1 MIKIKRKKQ
10 TFKKAWWLIFSIV
23 CFSLSPLATQG
34 AQAASLV
41 KLTPWYEGLVDSDNK
56 IMTVTEFRG
65 SKGYSDSD
73 EDKNKAL
80 TLYVTQVV
88 LNVIASALT
97 VIGYITLVF
106 VLYGGFQF
114 ITGAGAPE
122 KMVNARKTIMNA
134 SIGTVIVLSSSAIIQ
149 LLSDNKLFSPDQYT
163 NVGQIYTALLG
174 VFSYAMGAAAVIV
187 IILSGFTMVTSGDK
201 PDSVKKAR
209 NGIMFASIGL
219 VVIFFANVFVK
230 WLIGRI

>member
-1 MIKIKRKKQ
+1 MIRQEKFLLKKI
-10 TFKKAWWLIFSIV
+10 FLIVFTII
-23 CFSLSPLATQG
+23 CFSLSPLVAPN
-34 AQAASLV
+34 AQAASPLT
-41 KLTPWYEGLVDSDNK
+41 LTPWYEGLLSGDA
-56 IMTVTEFRG
+56 IMTVKEFG
-65 SKGYSDSD
+65 QKKGKD
-73 EDKNKAL
+73 EEEAL
-80 TLYVTQVV
+80 TLYVTQII
-88 LNVIASALT
+88 LNIIASALT
-97 VIGYITLVF
+97 VIGYITLAF

-122 KMVNARKTIMNA
+122 KMVSARKTIMNA

-149 LLSDNKLFSPDQYT
+149 LLNNNNIFSPSQHADVNSIY
-163 NVGQIYTALLG
+163 NVVLG
-174 VFSYAMGAAAVIV
+174 IFSYAMGAAAVIV

-230 WLIGRI
+230 WLIERIN

>member
-1 MIKIKRKKQ
+1 MINKEKISLS
-10 TFKKAWWLIFSIV
+10 FKKAFLLLFGMV
-23 CFSLSPLATQG
+23 CFSLSPLVAPN
-34 AQAASLV
+34 AQAASPLT
-41 KLTPWYEGLVDSDNK
+41 LTPWYEGLLSGDA
-56 IMTVTEFRG
+56 IMTVKEFG
-65 SKGYSDSD
+65 QKKGKD
-73 EDKNKAL
+73 EEEAL
-80 TLYVTQVV
+80 TLYVTQII
-88 LNVIASALT
+88 LNIIASALT
-97 VIGYITLVF
+97 VIGYITLAF